1 MSRDLLWF
9 EGVVHEIY
17 MLYVQ
22 FTKLYVFKIEIGVF
36 DRI

>member
-1 MSRDLLWF
+1 MSSDLLWF

-17 MLYVQ
+17 ILCVQ
-22 FTKLYVFKIEIGVF
+22 FTKLYVFKIKIGMF